1 MAACAANRPMRSEKA
16 MSQPEPETVEDRL
29 RAQIEAYHDAAL
41 AYGAVKLGLPETMG
55 AEAWTAERLAAA
67 LGLSAPHLS
76 RMLKGLA
83 TQGLVAARSDGAF
96 TLTDAGRALSPGSG
110 STLREKLLIVV
121 EQYWQ
126 PWAHLAACVETG
138 TPAFDLVFGAPVGDW
153 RRTHPKHGEAFESYL
168 GRENFAGAGPVLDML
183 DVSGVKTVADLGG
196 GHGGLLAA
204 ILTKHPHLRGVLFTQ
219 PLSSM
224 AAKAYLE
231 SMNVADRVA
240 LVGVDIAQ
248 DIPVDA
254 DMYVLKSVLQRHDDT
269 QARKILENCRFA
281 LTPGAKLIVVERL
294 MPEHAMGDPAAIML
308 DLHMMAITGGKTRT
322 KAEMEA
328 LIAEAG
334 LRIAACSKTS
344 DGLAFIELTSP

>member
-1 MAACAANRPMRSEKA
+1 MRSEKA

-55 AEAWTAERLAAA
+55 AEGWTAERLAAA

-76 RMLKGLA
+76 RLLKGLA

-96 TLTDAGRALSPGSG
+96 TLTDAGRALMPGV
-110 STLREKLLIVV
+110 STLREKLLIIV

-126 PWAHLAACVETG
+126 PWANLAACVETG
-138 TPAFDLVFGAPVGDW
+138 TPAFDLVFGSPVGDW
-153 RRTHPKHGEAFESYL
+153 RRAKPEQGEAFDSYL
-168 GRENFAGAGPVLDML
+168 ARESFAGAEPVLDML

-224 AAKAYLE
+224 AAKTYLE
-231 SMNVADRVA
+231 SMDVADRVT

-254 DMYVLKSVLQRHDDT
+254 DMYVLKSVLQQHDDT
-269 QARKILENCRFA
+269 QARMILENCRYA

-294 MPEHAMGDPAAIML
+294 MPDRAMDDPAAIML

>member
-1 MAACAANRPMRSEKA
+1 MRSEKA

-29 RAQIEAYHDAAL
+29 RAQIEAYHTAAL

-76 RMLKGLA
+76 RLLKGLA
-83 TQGLVAARSDGAF
+83 TQGLVAAGSDGAF
-96 TLTDAGRALSPGSG
+96 TLTDAGRALMPGA

-126 PWAHLAACVETG
+126 PWANLAACVETG

-153 RRTHPKHGEAFESYL
+153 RRAKPEQGEAFDSYVARES
-168 GRENFAGAGPVLDML
+168 FAGAGPVLDML

-204 ILTKHPHLRGVLFTQ
+204 ILTKHPHLRGVLFSQ
-219 PLSSM
+219 PLSSL
-224 AAKAYLE
+224 AANAYLE
-231 SMNVADRVA
+231 SMDVADRVT
-240 LVGVDIAQ
+240 LVAGNMLHA
-248 DIPVDA
+248 IPVEA
-254 DMYVLKSVLQRHDDT
+254 DIYFLKGVLQQYGDA
-269 QARKILENCRFA
+269 QAATILETCRKA
-281 LTPGAKLIVVERL
+281 MKPEAKLIVIERL
-294 MPEHAMGDPAAIML
+294 MPNRAMDNPAAVML